1 MNSLQ
6 ELLSDF
12 LSFVKINTRSDEKSH
27 TIPTTPGQKELAL
40 LLKRKLED
48 LGLSQVQFLE
58 DCAFTIGCLKGN
70 VVNKAIGFIAHVDTA
85 DYNA

>member
-12 LSFVKINTRSDEKSH
+12 LSFVKINTRSDEKSQS
-27 TIPTTPGQKELAL
+27 IPTTPGQKELAL

-58 DCAFTIGCLKGN
+58 DCAFTIGCLRI
-70 VVNKAIGFIAHVDTA
+70 VLIGKKPRIYF
-85 DYNA
+85 DYVRL